1 MSKRLPPSTFEELEE
16 VTDPITSKKIKRA
29 FTIDYKLKLVK
40 EISTSSITA
49 VALKNNIQVDGG
61 KIRTN

>member
-1 MSKRLPPSTFEELEE
+1 MSKRLPPSSFQGPEE
-16 VTDPITSKKIKRA
+16 VTEPTPSKKIKRA

-61 KIRTN
+61 KIRIN